1 MTAPLVYHKISL
13 MRKTKIVC
21 TIGPA
26 SGSPAM
32 IEKLIGAGMNVARLN
47 FSHGSYDEHL
57 QKIELIR
64 SISAKLGMTVGIL
77 QDLSGPKIRIGSI
90 ENSPVELKAG
100 QEFLFTTRDV
110 PGDATR
116 VNLPF
121 PNLPKQLKRG
131 QMIYVDDAKLEFR
144 VVSTSE
150 TEIHTKVVIGGE
162 LSSKKGFT
170 VPGADYDI
178 AGVTDKD
185 REDLRWGLEHG
196 VDWVAS
202 SFVRSADDIV
212 PLRKVMREADRRVPV
227 IAKIELPEAVKN
239 IQAIVEAYDGIMV
252 ARGDLGIE
260 LPIAEVPVIQKNI
273 ICHCNCAG
281 KPVITATQMLDS
293 MMSNPRPTRAEVTD
307 VANAI
312 IDGTDATMLSGETAA
327 GKFPLESVQMMDRI
341 ARRTEKSLDY
351 KAMFERQCHTSPV
364 PKRSRGIA
372 VTEAIGE
379 SAVNLASDLRVSAII
394 TCTFGGTTARLVSKF
409 RPEARIVAAASNDE
423 TARRLTLSWGVHPIC
438 VEMAKDTD
446 GLIRNAVEAAVDYKL
461 VKRGDT
467 VLIIAGVP
475 VGIAGS
481 TSLIRVLKVE

>member
-1 MTAPLVYHKISL
+1 
-13 MRKTKIVC
+13 
-21 TIGPA
+21 
-26 SGSPAM
+26 M
-32 IEKLIGAGMNVARLN
+32 IEKLIKAGMNVARLN

-57 QKIELIR
+57 ERIELIR
-64 SISAKLGMTVGIL
+64 SISHKPGMTVGIL
-77 QDLSGPKIRIGSI
+77 QDLSGPKIRIGRI
-90 ENSPVELKAG
+90 ENSPVKLQPG

-110 PGDATR
+110 SGDGAQVT
-116 VNLPF
+116 LPF
-121 PNLPKQLKRG
+121 PDLPGQIKRG
-131 QMIYVDDAKLEFR
+131 QMIYVDDAKLEFK
-144 VVSTSE
+144 VLSTTD
-150 TEIHTKVVIGGE
+150 TEIVTKVVIGGE
-162 LSSKKGFT
+162 LSSNKGFT
-170 VPGADYDI
+170 VPGANYDVP
-178 AGVTDKD
+178 GVTEKDKQ
-185 REDLRWGLEHG
+185 DLRWGLEHG

-227 IAKIELPEAVKN
+227 IAKIERPEAVKN
-239 IQAIVEAYDGIMV
+239 IHGIIEAYDGIMV

-260 LPIAEVPVIQKNI
+260 LPIDEVPVIQKNI
-273 ICHCNCAG
+273 IRHCNRAG

-293 MMSNPRPTRAEVTD
+293 MMINPRPTRAEVTD

-327 GKFPLESVQMMDRI
+327 GQFPLESVQMMDRI

-351 KAMFERQCHTSPV
+351 RAMFERQCFDRRGHAV
-364 PKRSRGIA
+364 PA
-372 VTEAIGE
+372 ANVTEAIGE
-379 SAVNLASDLRVSAII
+379 AAVNLASDLNVPAII
-394 TCTFGGTTARLVSKF
+394 TCTFSGTTARLVSKF
-409 RPEARIVAAASNDE
+409 RPEARIIAAASNDE
-423 TARRLTLSWGVHPIC
+423 TARRLTLSWGVHSVF

-467 VLIIAGVP
+467 VLMIAGVP